1 MKKVLIIGAGIVG
14 ASAAYHLSDQQAEV
28 VLIDR
33 QEPGQATKAAA
44 GIICPWASQRRNKAW
59 YALASAGAAYY
70 PEFIRSLEEQGEVE
84 TGYKKVGALAIHT
97 DLNRLEKKVEL
108 LNKRKQQSPE
118 IGEVE
123 LLDTAQTASYFPIVS
138 DDYSAVRISGAAK
151 VEGNQLL
158 DALERVAVQRGVQS
172 IKGSAT
178 PYIKEGKVCGVIV
191 DGQIIEGDEIILA
204 AGAWASEF
212 TEPLG
217 KKLQVTGQKAQIL
230 HLQSNHAASGEW
242 PVIMPPSTQYLV
254 PFQDGRFVA
263 GATHEETDDFDIQPT
278 TGGILEVLS
287 NALPIA
293 PVLSDAVLAEVRVG
307 IRPHTPNFM
316 PVIGQLPDH
325 PQVWIANGLGSSGLT
340 VGPLLGKL
348 LSQLV
353 LGQETGWE
361 LESYSINQIIVD
373 EH

>member
-1 MKKVLIIGAGIVG
+1 MKKIVIVGAGIVG
-14 ASAAYHLSDQQAEV
+14 ASAAYHLSTKYAEV

-70 PEFIRSLEEQGEVE
+70 PEFIRSLEEQGELE

-97 DLNRLEKKVEL
+97 DLIRLEKKVEL
-108 LNKRKQQSPE
+108 LNKRKEHAPE

-123 LLDTAQTASYFPIVS
+123 LLSPEQVASYFPELS
-138 DDYSAVRISGAAK
+138 DEYSAVRISGAAK
-151 VEGNQLL
+151 VEGEQLL
-158 DALERVAVQRGVQS
+158 DALKRVAVTRGVQS
-172 IKGSAT
+172 INGSAT
-178 PYIKEGKVCGVIV
+178 PYIKEGKVCGVVV
-191 DGQIIEGDEIILA
+191 DGQIIEGDQIVVA
-204 AGAWASEF
+204 AGAWASDF

-217 KKLQVTGQKAQIL
+217 KKLQVAGQKAQIL
-230 HLQSNHAASGEW
+230 HLQSKHITSGEW

-263 GATHEETDDFDIQPT
+263 GATHEDTDDFDIQPT
-278 TGGILEVLS
+278 AGGILEVLS
-287 NALPIA
+287 NVLPVAPALNKA
-293 PVLSDAVLAEVRVG
+293 ELAEVRVG

-353 LGQETGWE
+353 LDHETGWD
-361 LESYSINQIIVD
+361 LESYSIDQIIAC

>member
-1 MKKVLIIGAGIVG
+1 MRKVLIIGGGIVG

-70 PEFIRSLEEQGEVE
+70 PEFIRSLEKHGEVE

-97 DLNRLEKKVEL
+97 ELDRLEKKVEL
-108 LNKRKQQSPE
+108 LNIRKEQSPE

-123 LLDTAQTASYFPIVS
+123 LLDTIQLASYFPILS
-138 DDYSAVRISGAAK
+138 EEYSAVRISGAAK
-151 VEGNQLL
+151 VEGDQLL
-158 DALERVAVQRGVQS
+158 KAMERVAVQRGVQS
-172 IKGSAT
+172 IKGSAS
-178 PYIKEGKVCGVIV
+178 PYIKEGKVCGVMV
-191 DGQIIEGDEIILA
+191 EGQIIEGDQIIVA
-204 AGAWASEF
+204 SGAWASEF

-230 HLQSNHAASGEW
+230 HLQSNHVASGEW
-242 PVIMPPSTQYLV
+242 PVIMPPGTQYLV
-254 PFQDGRFVA
+254 PFRDGRFVA
-263 GATHEETDDFDIQPT
+263 GATHEDTDDFNIQPT
-278 TGGILEVLS
+278 TGGILQVLS

-293 PVLSDAVLAEVRVG
+293 PLLSEAVLAEVRVG

-325 PQVWIANGLGSSGLT
+325 PQVWMANGLGSSGLT

-353 LGQETGWE
+353 LGGETGWD
-361 LESYSINQIIVD
+361 LESYSINQIIAD

>member
-178 PYIKEGKVCGVIV
+178 PYIKEGKVCGVMV
-191 DGQIIEGDEIILA
+191 DGQIIEGDQIIIA

-353 LGQETGWE
+353 LGQETGWD
-361 LESYSINQIIVD
+361 LESYSINQIIVG

>member
-14 ASAAYHLSDQQAEV
+14 ASAAYHLSTQQVEV

-70 PEFIRSLEEQGEVE
+70 PELIHSLEQQGENE

-97 DLNRLEKKVEL
+97 EVNRLEKKVEL
-108 LNKRKQQSPE
+108 LNNRKETCPE

-123 LLDTAQTASYFPIVS
+123 LFDAIQAAKYFPALS
-138 DDYSAVRISGAAK
+138 EEYSAVYISGAAK
-151 VEGNQLL
+151 VEGNKLRE
-158 DALERVAVQRGVQS
+158 ALERVAVKRGVRS
-172 IKGSAT
+172 IVGSAT
-178 PYIKEGKVCGVIV
+178 PYIRDDKVCGVTV
-191 DGQIIEGDEIILA
+191 NDEVIEGDEIIVA
-204 AGAWASEF
+204 AGAWANEF

-217 KKLQVTGQKAQIL
+217 KKLQIAGQKAQIL
-230 HLQSNHAASGEW
+230 HLQSDHEESGDW
-242 PVIMPPSTQYLV
+242 PVIMPPSTQYIV

-263 GATHEETDDFDIQPT
+263 GATHEDTDDFNIRPT
-278 TGGILEVLS
+278 VGGIMEVLT
-287 NALPIA
+287 NTLPIA
-293 PVLSDAVLAEVRVG
+293 PALSEAKLTEVRVG
-307 IRPHTPNFM
+307 IRPYTPNFM

-325 PQVWIANGLGSSGLT
+325 PQIWIANGLGSSGLT

-348 LSQLV
+348 LSQLA
-353 LGQETGWE
+353 LGQETEWD
-361 LESYSINQIIVD
+361 LQSYAIEQIITQ
-373 EH
+373 

>member
-1 MKKVLIIGAGIVG
+1 MRKVLIIGGGIVG
-14 ASAAYHLSDQQAEV
+14 ASAAYHLSDEQAEV

-70 PEFIRSLEEQGEVE
+70 PEFIRSLEKHGEME

-97 DLNRLEKKVEL
+97 ELNRLEKKVDL
-108 LNKRKQQSPE
+108 LNMRKEQSPE

-123 LLDTAQTASYFPIVS
+123 LLNAAQIASYFPILS
-138 DDYSAVRISGAAK
+138 DEYSAVRISGAAK
-151 VEGNQLL
+151 VEGDQLL
-158 DALERVAVQRGVQS
+158 KALERVAVQRGVQS
-172 IKGSAT
+172 IKGSAS
-178 PYIKEGKVCGVIV
+178 PYIREGKVCGVMV
-191 DGQIIEGDEIILA
+191 DGQVIEGDQIIVA
-204 AGAWASEF
+204 AGAWASKF

-230 HLQSNHAASGEW
+230 HLQSKHVASGEW
-242 PVIMPPSTQYLV
+242 PVIMPPGTQYLV

-263 GATHEETDDFDIQPT
+263 GATHEDTDDFDIQPT

-293 PVLSDAVLAEVRVG
+293 PILNEAVLAEVRVG
-307 IRPHTPNFM
+307 VRPHTPNFM

-353 LGQETGWE
+353 LGEETGWD
-361 LESYSINQIIVD
+361 LESYSIDQIIAD

>member
-1 MKKVLIIGAGIVG
+1 MKKIVIVGAGIVG
-14 ASAAYHLSDQQAEV
+14 ASAAYHLSMQHAEV

-44 GIICPWASQRRNKAW
+44 GIICPWASQRRNKDW

-70 PEFIRSLEEQGEVE
+70 PEFIRSLEEQGELE
-84 TGYKKVGALAIHT
+84 TGYKKVGALALHT
-97 DLNRLEKKVEL
+97 DVSRLEKKVEL
-108 LNKRKQQSPE
+108 LNKRKEHAPE
-118 IGEVE
+118 IGEVK
-123 LLDTAQTASYFPIVS
+123 LLDTEQAASYFPVLS
-138 DDYSAVRISGAAK
+138 DEYAAVRISGAAK
-151 VEGNQLL
+151 VEGDQLL
-158 DALERVAVQRGVQS
+158 GALVRVAVTRGVKS
-172 IKGSAT
+172 IKGSAI

-191 DGQIIEGDEIILA
+191 DGQIIEGDQIIIA

-217 KKLQVTGQKAQIL
+217 KKLQVAGQKAQIL
-230 HLQSNHAASGEW
+230 HLQSNHEASGEW

-263 GATHEETDDFDIQPT
+263 GATHEDTDDFDIQPT
-278 TGGILEVLS
+278 AGGILEILS

-293 PVLSDAVLAEVRVG
+293 PELRQAELAEVRVG

-325 PQVWIANGLGSSGLT
+325 PEVWIANGLGSSGLT

-348 LSQLV
+348 LSELV
-353 LGQETGWE
+353 LDHETGWD
-361 LESYSINQIIVD
+361 LESYSIDQIID
-373 EH
+373 KEH

>member
-14 ASAAYHLSDQQAEV
+14 ASAAYHLSTQYAEV

-97 DLNRLEKKVEL
+97 DVNRLEKKVEL
-108 LNKRKQQSPE
+108 LNKRKEHAPE

-123 LLDTAQTASYFPIVS
+123 LLDTEQAASYFPVLS
-138 DDYSAVRISGAAK
+138 DEYAAVRISGAAK
-151 VEGNQLL
+151 VEGDQLL
-158 DALERVAVQRGVQS
+158 SALERVAVKRGVQY
-172 IKGSAT
+172 IKGSAI
-178 PYIKEGKVCGVIV
+178 PYIKEGKVCGVMV
-191 DGQIIEGDEIILA
+191 DGQIIEGDQIIIA

-212 TEPLG
+212 TESFG
-217 KKLQVTGQKAQIL
+217 KKLQVIGQKAQIL
-230 HLQSNHAASGEW
+230 HLQSNHEASGEW

-263 GATHEETDDFDIQPT
+263 GATHEDTDDYDIQPT
-278 TGGILEVLS
+278 AGGILEVLS
-287 NALPIA
+287 NTLPIA
-293 PVLSDAVLAEVRVG
+293 PVLSEAVLAEVRVG

-316 PVIGQLPDH
+316 PVIGQLPDY

-353 LGQETGWE
+353 LGQETGWD
-361 LESYSINQIIVD
+361 LEHYSINQIIVD

>member
-1 MKKVLIIGAGIVG
+1 MKKVLIIGSGIVG
-14 ASAAYHLSDQQAEV
+14 ASTAYHLSDQHAEV

-70 PEFIRSLEEQGEVE
+70 PEFIRSLKEQGETE

-97 DLNRLEKKVEL
+97 DLSRLEKKVEL
-108 LNKRKQQSPE
+108 LNKRKEHSPD

-123 LLDTAQTASYFPIVS
+123 LLDTAQAASYFPILS
-138 DDYSAVRISGAAK
+138 EEYSAVRISGAAK
-151 VEGNQLL
+151 VEGDKLR
-158 DALERVAVQRGVQS
+158 DALERVAVKRGVQS

-191 DGQIIEGDEIILA
+191 DGKIIEGDQIIVA
-204 AGAWASEF
+204 AGAWANEF

-217 KKLQVTGQKAQIL
+217 KKLQVAGQKAQIL
-230 HLQSNHAASGEW
+230 HLQTNHGASGEW

-263 GATHEETDDFDIQPT
+263 GATHEDTDDFNIQPT
-278 TGGILEVLS
+278 TGGILEVLT

-293 PVLSDAVLAEVRVG
+293 PALSEAELAEVRVG

-325 PQVWIANGLGSSGLT
+325 PQIWIANGLGSSGLT

-353 LGQETGWE
+353 LDQETGWD
-361 LESYSINQIIVD
+361 LESYSINQIIAD
-373 EH
+373 GH

>member
-1 MKKVLIIGAGIVG
+1 MKKVLIIGAGIAGV
-14 ASAAYHLSDQQAEV
+14 SAAYHLSAQQAEV
-28 VLIDR
+28 VLVDR

-70 PEFIRSLEEQGEVE
+70 PELIRSLEEQGEME

-97 DLNRLEKKVEL
+97 DVSRLEKKVDL
-108 LNKRKQQSPE
+108 LHTRREQSPE

-123 LLDTAQTASYFPIVS
+123 LLEPGQAAVYFPVLS
-138 DDYSAVRISGAAK
+138 EDYSAVRISGAAK
-151 VEGNQLL
+151 VEGDKLRE
-158 DALERVAVQRGVQS
+158 ALERVAVKRGVQL
-172 IKGSAT
+172 IRGSAT
-178 PYIKEGKVCGVIV
+178 PYAEDGEVRGVMVNGEIV
-191 DGQIIEGDEIILA
+191 KADQIIVA
-204 AGAWASEF
+204 AGAWAGEF

-217 KKLQVTGQKAQIL
+217 KKLQVAGQKAQIL
-230 HLQSNHAASGEW
+230 HLQSVHESSGDW

-254 PFQDGRFVA
+254 PFQHGRFVA
-263 GATHEETDDFDIQPT
+263 GATHEDTDHVTIQST
-278 TGGILEVLS
+278 AGGIMEILA

-293 PVLSDAVLAEVRVG
+293 PALREAELAEVRVG

-325 PQVWIANGLGSSGLT
+325 PQVWVVNGLGSSGLT

-348 LSQLV
+348 LSKLV
-353 LGQETGWE
+353 LGEETGWN
-361 LESYSINQIIVD
+361 LESYAVEQIIED
-373 EH
+373 AH

>member
-1 MKKVLIIGAGIVG
+1 MKKVLIIGSGIVG
-14 ASAAYHLSDQQAEV
+14 ISAAYHLSGRQAEV

-70 PEFIRSLEEQGEVE
+70 PEFIRSLENHGETD

-97 DLNRLEKKVEL
+97 DIKRLEKKVEL
-108 LNKRKQQSPE
+108 LNKRKELSPE
-118 IGEVE
+118 IGDVE
-123 LLDTAQTASYFPIVS
+123 LLDAEQTANYFPVLS
-138 DDYSAVRISGAAK
+138 REYSAVRISGAAK
-151 VEGNQLL
+151 VEGDKLR
-158 DALERVAVQRGVQS
+158 DALERISVKHGVQG

-178 PYIKEGKVCGVIV
+178 PYIKEGKVCGVRV
-191 DGQIIEGDEIILA
+191 NGEIIEGDQIILA

-212 TEPLG
+212 IKPLG
-217 KKLQVTGQKAQIL
+217 KNLQVAGQKAQIL
-230 HLQSNHAASGEW
+230 HLQSNQNMSGEW
-242 PVIMPPSTQYLV
+242 PVIMPPNTQYLV
-254 PFQDGRFVA
+254 PFQDGKFIA
-263 GATHEETDDFDIQPT
+263 GATHEDTDDFNIQQT
-278 TGGILEVLS
+278 AGGILEVLT
-287 NALPIA
+287 NILPIA
-293 PVLSDAVLAEVRVG
+293 PALGEAELTEVRVG

-325 PQVWIANGLGSSGLT
+325 PQIWIANGLGSSGLT

-353 LGQETGWE
+353 LNQETGWD
-361 LESYSINQIIVD
+361 LESYSINQIISED
-373 EH
+373 H